1 MSDAKLTQTIQ
12 RLGEPDA
19 SGQVGRREFLA
30 MASTLGL
37 SSAAAYGLLG
47 LAQPA
52 RAQTGTP
59 RKGGVLKIGRMVV
72 DITDPRMFDLPEQ
85 GNAAGMFCENLV
97 RWEIDFTF
105 SGQLLERWEV
115 SDDAR
120 TYTLHVRDGVLWS
133 NGDAFSSHDVADN
146 IRHWAGSTVEGN
158 AMANRLD
165 ALIDPDTGKLME
177 GAVEVVDVR
186 TVRLHLRQPDIS
198 LIASFADYP
207 AKVVHSEAMA
217 SGSLLT
223 HPIGTGPF
231 ELVSYQVGEK
241 AVFKR
246 RDSGWWGGE
255 VYLDGVELVDYGDDP
270 STMMAA
276 FEAQEING
284 NTGTNSEFRE
294 LAHSIGLVST
304 TQPTAGTVVI
314 RMNTKHAPYDD
325 VRVRRAVQMTVDND
339 VVLEIAYNGDGIVG
353 ENHHVGP
360 MHVEYAEIERKGT
373 DVDAALQLLREAGQ
387 EDFEFELISLDEDY
401 LKWTADTVSAQMRD
415 AGLNV
420 RRTLMPG
427 ATFWNGWID
436 YPFFATS
443 WGARPLGVQLYA
455 LAYKTG
461 AKWNETSHSNPEF
474 DQKLEQ
480 ALATFDVEARRK
492 IMAELETML
501 RDSGVIIQ
509 PFWRNVTW
517 HCTPNVHNYHAHQ
530 INDLHLENVWMET

>member
-1 MSDAKLTQTIQ
+1 MSNAELTETIK
-12 RLGEPDA
+12 RLGNPDRA
-19 SGQVGRREFLA
+19 GTFGRREFLA
-30 MASTLGL
+30 MASTLGF
-37 SSAAAYGLLG
+37 SSTAAYGLLG
-47 LAQPA
+47 LTRPVM
-52 RAQTGTP
+52 AQTDAP
-59 RKGGVLKIGRMVV
+59 QKGGVLKIGRTIV
-72 DITDPRMFDLPEQ
+72 DITDPRTFDLPEQ

-105 SGQLLERWEV
+105 SGQLLESWEV

-120 TYTLHVRDGVLWS
+120 TYTLHVREGVLWS
-133 NGDAFSSHDVADN
+133 NGDGFSSKDVADN
-146 IRHWAGSTVEGN
+146 IRHWADTTVEGN

-165 ALIDPDTGKLME
+165 ALIDSETGKLAE
-177 GAVEVVDVR
+177 GAVEILDDS

-198 LIASFADYP
+198 LIASFSDYP
-207 AKVVHSEAMA
+207 AKVVHSETMA
-217 SGSLLT
+217 AGSLLKK
-223 HPIGTGPF
+223 PIGTGPF
-231 ELVSYQVGEK
+231 ELVSYQIGEK
-241 AVFKR
+241 AVYIR

-255 VYLDGVELVDYGDDP
+255 VYLDGVELIDYGDDP

-294 LAHSIGLVST
+294 LADSIGLVST

-314 RMNTKHAPYDD
+314 RMNSKHPPFDD
-325 VRVRRAVQMTVDND
+325 LRVRQAVQMTVDNE

-360 MHVEYAEIERKGT
+360 MHAEYAKIPRKGK

-387 EDFEFELISLDEDY
+387 EDFEFEVISLDEDY
-401 LKWTADTVSAQMRD
+401 LKWSADTVSSQMRD
-415 AGLNV
+415 AGLKV

-427 ATFWNGWID
+427 ATFWNGWTD
-436 YPFFATS
+436 YPFSATS

-461 AKWNETSHSNPEF
+461 AKWNETSHNNPEF
-474 DQKLEQ
+474 DRKLEQ
-480 ALATFDVEARRK
+480 ALATFDVEARRQ
-492 IMAELETML
+492 IMAELETAL

-517 HCTPNVHNYHAHQ
+517 HCTPDVHNYHAHQ